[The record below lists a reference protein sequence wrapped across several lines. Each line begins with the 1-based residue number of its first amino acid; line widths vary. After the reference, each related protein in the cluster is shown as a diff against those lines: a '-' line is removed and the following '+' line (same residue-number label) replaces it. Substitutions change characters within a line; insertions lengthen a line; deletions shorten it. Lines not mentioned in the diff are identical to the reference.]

1 LDVLRRYEKSFSGE
15 NKDKVSNVRTYLDL
29 IYSEFP
35 LINESNINAIVEDLG
50 GIEFPELE
58 ECAESIKDMQRKII
72 RLTCLEKE
80 PLKDKTNEYIEKYRS
95 NRANLTNVFDDE
107 GIGKIPEIQEQKIVE
122 VRNQIVRVRRILEI
136 RYKYAKPRQKET
148 IKSYITEIKNFET
161 KAYFIHEDEE
171 RSELRSLLDVF
182 EGISELSG
190 LNFVI
195 GPIIKILKA
204 IFALDKLRDD
214 YIREKEEY
222 SNYDSQDPIDA
233 LHRRYLNVDIRTEQA
248 RNRYIVELA
257 ELIIRKHGPMTVI
270 ELGNC
275 FDWYHRNDREF
286 SLSRIRKDQIQNAV
300 YSSNRFRVVNKRPL
314 IGTGKRKYNVY
325 DVRRRWR

>member
-1 LDVLRRYEKSFSGE
+1 
-15 NKDKVSNVRTYLDL
+15 
-29 IYSEFP
+29 
-35 LINESNINAIVEDLG
+35 
-50 GIEFPELE
+50 
-58 ECAESIKDMQRKII
+58 MQRKII

-80 PLKDKTNEYIEKYRS
+80 PLKDKTKGYIAKCRS
-95 NRANLTNVFDDE
+95 NRGNLTGVFDDDE
-107 GIGKIPEIQEQKIVE
+107 IDKIPEIKEQKIVE
-122 VRNQIVRVRRILEI
+122 VRHRIPRIRRILEI
-136 RYKYAKPRQKET
+136 RYKYAKPEQKET

-171 RSELRSLLDVF
+171 RSELKSLLDVF

-195 GPIIKILKA
+195 GPVIKILKA
-204 IFALDKLRDD
+204 IFALDKLRDG

-257 ELIIRKHGPMTVI
+257 ELIIRKHGRMTVI

-275 FDWYHRNDREF
+275 FDSLYHRNDREF
-286 SLSRIRKDQIQNAV
+286 RLSRIRKDQIQNAV

-314 IGTGKRKYNVY
+314 IGMGKRKYNVY
-325 DVRRRWR
+325 DVRRRWH